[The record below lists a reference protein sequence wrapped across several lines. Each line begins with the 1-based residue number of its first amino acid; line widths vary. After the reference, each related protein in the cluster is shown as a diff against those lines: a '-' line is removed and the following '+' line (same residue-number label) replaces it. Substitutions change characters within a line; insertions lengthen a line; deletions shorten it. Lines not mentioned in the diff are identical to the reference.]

1 MKKSRISNSFG
12 KRKKGGD
19 SITITMVI
27 SALMVL
33 TSALSFAQ
41 DDKSYLVAP
50 EIIKDPAS
58 TQAYSAENRKFTGIS
73 SIAATRE
80 GQLWAVWYAGKTPG
94 EDENNY
100 VVVATSDDQ
109 GQNWEEVLVI
119 DPDGEGP
126 VRAFD
131 PEVWMDPGGR
141 LWVFWAQ
148 ATYLGNT
155 WDLIKEGTSA
165 GVWAITTTDPD
176 INEPEW
182 SEPKRLTDGVMMC
195 KPTVLSDGQWVIPA
209 SIWKL
214 TDKNAQMVVSNDRG
228 KTWHVKGAASVPE
241 DVRGFDEHMIL
252 ERKDGSL
259 WMLIRTK
266 YGIGQSISNDR
277 GKTWSPVTPSLIQH
291 PSARFFISRL
301 NSGNLLLVKHGPI
314 DMRTGRSHLMAFIS
328 KDDGHSWSDGLLL
341 DERKGVSYPDGQQT
355 EDGTIYITY
364 DYDRTGNKN
373 ILMTSFTEDDVLSG
387 SARKILE
394 VYQRRQVVSKGGSK
408 KNAQ

>member
-1 MKKSRISNSFG
+1 MKKSMIPNSFDQG
-12 KRKKGGD
+12 KK
-19 SITITMVI
+19 SIQPIFKSLIISVLMVI
-27 SALMVL
+27 
-33 TSALSFAQ
+33 TTALSFAQ
-41 DDKSYLVAP
+41 EDKSYFAAP
-50 EIIKDPAS
+50 EIIKNPAS
-58 TQAYSAENRKFTGIS
+58 TQEYSPENRKFTGIS
-73 SIAATRE
+73 SIAVTGE

-94 EDENNY
+94 ENENNY
-100 VVVATSDDQ
+100 VVVATSDDK
-109 GQNWEEVLVI
+109 GQTWKEVLVI

-148 ATYLGNT
+148 ATYLGNS
-155 WDLIKEGTSA
+155 WELIKEGTSA

-176 INEPEW
+176 RNEPAW
-182 SEPKRLTDGVMMC
+182 SEPRRLTDGVMMC
-195 KPTVLSDGQWVIPA
+195 KPTVLSDGEWVLPA
-209 SIWKL
+209 SIWEL

-228 KTWHVKGAASVPE
+228 ETWDVKGAASVPKE
-241 DVRGFDEHMIL
+241 VRSFDEHMIL

-266 YGIGQSISNDR
+266 YGIGQSLSNDG

-301 NSGNLLLVKHGPI
+301 NSGNILLVKHGPI

-341 DERKGVSYPDGQQT
+341 DERRRVSYPDGQQT
-355 EDGTIYITY
+355 KDGTIYITY

-373 ILMTSFTEDDVLSG
+373 ILMTSFTEEDVLSG
-387 SARKILE
+387 SARKILK

-408 KNAQ
+408 KNSQ